1 MALGC
6 PFGRPGCAS
15 LGRAQVRGPVVPREP
30 QQPSALPG
38 GDGRFPQRVDAMWDT
53 YVLFDRTAKWT
64 DAPTGVLSWGYTIM
78 RTRDQLVRD
87 FEFATSPQ

>member
-1 MALGC
+1 
-6 PFGRPGCAS
+6 
-15 LGRAQVRGPVVPREP
+15 
-30 QQPSALPG
+30 
-38 GDGRFPQRVDAMWDT
+38 MWDT

-64 DAPTGVLSWGYTIM
+64 DRPTGVLSWGYTIM